1 MEPTDLDDD
10 DDARDEIARL
20 LRGKG
25 LRVAVGAA
33 IDVAGDQKA
42 PAPARATAAGLLLRA
57 AGMFDRSTDHVVE
70 KQPHEM
76 TPQELQRAIAR
87 IKREAGRRDAAPH
100 SVFD

>member
-1 MEPTDLDDD
+1 MTMDPFDVDAE

-20 LRGKG
+20 LRGEG

-57 AGMFDRSTDHVVE
+57 AGMFDRSRDEGLE
-70 KQPHEM
+70 KEGHEM
-76 TPQELQRAIAR
+76 TPQELQRALANAR
-87 IKREAGRRDAAPH
+87 RRLGRRD
-100 SVFD
+100 SDEG

>member
-33 IDVAGDQKA
+33 IDVAADPKA

-57 AGMFDRSTDHVVE
+57 AGMFDRSRDDGLTKE
-70 KQPHEM
+70 PHEM
-76 TPQELQRAIAR
+76 TPEELQRAILEAR
-87 IKREAGRRDAAPH
+87 RR
-100 SVFD
+100 SRGQL